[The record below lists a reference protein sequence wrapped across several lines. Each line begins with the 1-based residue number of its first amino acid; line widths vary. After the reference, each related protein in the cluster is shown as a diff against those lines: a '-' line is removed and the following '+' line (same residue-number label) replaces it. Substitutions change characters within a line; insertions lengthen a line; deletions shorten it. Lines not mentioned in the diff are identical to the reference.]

1 MALKRKA
8 AKAPNTPKTPE
19 ENGVP
24 RGLRLVGKTLS
35 SQVRVSFGMLIVLSL
50 VSLLVIIVLGLMIS
64 ALANTM
70 EVERIPFAQEMVRI
84 DQSLDDFYSNVTDY
98 GLGIS
103 SGYFSAQTTYQT
115 LHYAVARALEI
126 TTNEGFKSILN
137 ISLQNLEQL
146 NELLVTVD
154 LSAPDAGAL
163 QIAEMDGIFVEMTA
177 DILPIVEMAWTTL
190 QDDSKTT
197 VQLTRWLRYSSYG
210 LAALVF
216 IVGVIASTW
225 TSKALSFVSKQVNSS
240 NEQIRK
246 RAFDAAASAEEV
258 ASSADQITHAME
270 EVAASVEQVT
280 VGSGQSASATQE
292 ISNMMSRIHQMVQQ
306 IASGADRT
314 LREFSV
320 FSERVAKTEEVA
332 SRGQVMAEA
341 TDVAIKAAFESEQG
355 ASAGLQRLNE
365 EVLRINEILTFIKN
379 ISTQTELLALNA
391 SIEAARAKE
400 HGRGFAVVADEIK
413 KLSNQS
419 SQYTQQ
425 ISEIIDHI
433 NQVHEQI
440 VAEFGQNLASS
451 QVVVQQASSLKDGF
465 IEFANGLRKMKANM
479 IQLVEIAKGQYD
491 TTKDSSLLAD
501 RVLASTEQIAA
512 QVEQVSAA
520 MEELGATVQ
529 EVLAASEEM
538 RANAV
543 TQVES
548 ATELNTITDSVAEEI
563 KRLV

>member
-1 MALKRKA
+1 MATKRTASKAPKALKERDI
-8 AKAPNTPKTPE
+8 PS
-19 ENGVP
+19 
-24 RGLRLVGKTLS
+24 GLRLFGKTLS

-84 DQSLDDFYSNVTDY
+84 DQSLDDFYNNVTDY

-103 SGYFSAQTTYQT
+103 SGVFQAEISYET
-115 LHYAVARALEI
+115 LHYAVTRALDI
-126 TTNEGFKSILN
+126 TNNQGFKSILN
-137 ISLQNLEQL
+137 ISLRNLEQL
-146 NELLVTVD
+146 HGLLVSVD
-154 LSAPDAGAL
+154 LSVPDAGAIQFL
-163 QIAEMDGIFVEMTA
+163 EMDGMFVEMTA

-197 VQLTRWLRYSSYG
+197 VQLTRWLRYSSLG
-210 LAALVF
+210 LAALVLV
-216 IVGVIASTW
+216 VGVVAAIW
-225 TSKALSFVSKQVNSS
+225 TGKALAFVSKQVNSS

-270 EVAASVEQVT
+270 EISSSVEQVT
-280 VGSGQSASATQE
+280 VGSSQSASATQE

-314 LREFSV
+314 LHEFSV
-320 FSERVAKTEEVA
+320 FSENVAKTEEVA
-332 SRGQVMAEA
+332 TRGQAMAEA
-341 TDVAIKAAFESEQG
+341 TDAAIKAAFESEQG

-419 SQYTQQ
+419 SQSTQQ

-465 IEFANGLRKMKANM
+465 TEFANGLKKLKANM

-501 RVLASTEQIAA
+501 RVLASTEEIAA

-520 MEELGATVQ
+520 MEELSATVQ

-538 RANAV
+538 RTNAV

-548 ATELNTITDSVAEEI
+548 ATELNTITDSVAEEL